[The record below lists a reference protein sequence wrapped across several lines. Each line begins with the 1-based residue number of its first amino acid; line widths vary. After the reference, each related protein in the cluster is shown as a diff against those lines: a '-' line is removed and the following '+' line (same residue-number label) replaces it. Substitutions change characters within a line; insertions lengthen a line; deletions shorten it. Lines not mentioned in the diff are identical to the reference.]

1 MRPAWGLVT
10 VMLVGCTVVFAES
23 GKAILQDTSDLLG
36 LRADSISG
44 TATLTD
50 TTAGLQISVQVANVS
65 PGKHG
70 LHIHQY
76 GGCGNQG
83 NDAGGHY
90 NPDGVKHGYLPTE
103 GFAGAHAGDLGNIEV
118 GADGTGALELTLPNV
133 HVSGDTYSVGGR
145 AIVLH
150 DKVDDFGQPTGNAG
164 GRIGCG
170 TIVITGE

>member
-1 MRPAWGLVT
+1 MRPAWGLLT
-10 VMLVGCTVVFAES
+10 IMLVGCAPVFAES
-23 GKAILQDTSDLLG
+23 GRTIIRGTTEGSKV
-36 LRADSISG
+36 SG
-44 TATLTD
+44 TATLTP
-50 TTAGLQISVQVANVS
+50 TSAGLHVVVEVANVP

-90 NPDGVKHGYLPTE
+90 NPHGVKHGYLPTD
-103 GFAGAHAGDLGNIEV
+103 GFTGAHAGDLGNIEV
-118 GADGTGALELTLPNV
+118 GVDGTGTLELTLPNI

>member
-1 MRPAWGLVT
+1 
-10 VMLVGCTVVFAES
+10 MLVGCAPVFAES
-23 GKAILQDTSDLLG
+23 GKAIIRGTTEGSKV
-36 LRADSISG
+36 SG
-44 TATLTD
+44 TAMLTP
-50 TTAGLQISVQVANVS
+50 TSAGLHIVVEVANVP

-90 NPDGVKHGYLPTE
+90 NPDGVKHGYLPTD
-103 GFAGAHAGDLGNIEV
+103 GFAGSHAGDLGNIEV
-118 GADGTGALELTLPNV
+118 DADGVGRLTLTIPTLTL
-133 HVSGDTYSVGGR
+133 SGGQYSVGGR

-170 TIVITGE
+170 TILITGE